1 MGDSLRVPALGALSL
16 ACLLGGGLMPCLAQA
31 TPLDG
36 SYAFASSEVVRVKDV
51 AYRRQRYSKVVPKS
65 QDATRPHRSR
75 RLYQYFGADPDR
87 YFGVGPGSY
96 ECFGYD
102 CNW

>member
-1 MGDSLRVPALGALSL
+1 MRALALNVLAL
-16 ACLLGGGLMPCLAQA
+16 ACLIGGCVFPSSAKAQ
-31 TPLDG
+31 PWG
-36 SYAFASSEVVRVKDV
+36 SSYAFSSSGVVKVKD
-51 AYRRQRYSKVVPKS
+51 AQYRRQRYGKAVPKS
-65 QDATRPHRSR
+65 QDATRPHRSG

-87 YFGVGPGSY
+87 YFGVGPGAY

>member
-1 MGDSLRVPALGALSL
+1 MRALALTVLAL
-16 ACLLGGGLMPCLAQA
+16 ACLTGGGVLPSLAKAQ
-31 TPLDG
+31 PWG
-36 SYAFASSEVVRVKDV
+36 SSYALSSSGVVTLKDA
-51 AYRRQRYSKVVPKS
+51 AYRRQRYGKAVPKS
-65 QDATRPHRSR
+65 QYATRPHRSG
-75 RLYQYFGADPDR
+75 RLYHYFGADPDR

>member
-1 MGDSLRVPALGALSL
+1 MLAL
-16 ACLLGGGLMPCLAQA
+16 ACLIGGGVIASSAKAQ
-31 TPLDG
+31 PWG
-36 SYAFASSEVVRVKDV
+36 SSYAFSSSGVVKVKD
-51 AYRRQRYSKVVPKS
+51 AAHRHKRYGKAVPKS
-65 QDATRPHRSR
+65 QYAARPHRAG

-96 ECFGYD
+96 ECYGYD

>member
-1 MGDSLRVPALGALSL
+1 MGDSLRTPTLGALAL
-16 ACLLGGGLMPCLAQA
+16 ACLLGGGVMPSFAQA
-31 TPLDG
+31 KPLDG
-36 SYAFASSEVVRVKDV
+36 YAIASSEVMQVKDV
-51 AYRRQRYSKVVPKS
+51 AYRRQRYGKAVPKS
-65 QDATRPHRSR
+65 QNATCPHRSGR
-75 RLYQYFGADPDR
+75 IYPYFGADPDR